1 MTIGEKIYK
10 LRMSLNMTQKE
21 FATQI
26 GASQSA
32 VNFWENNKRL
42 PRMEHLF
49 KIAEISGISVAEFA
63 GEENTQYV
71 GNEALRTVLKEKY
84 FESYEKMTDLFLK
97 LNESGQKKVRDYA
110 ADLGKIEEYSIG
122 VEIREGEGPDGSV
135 NFKCPDK

>member
-49 KIAEISGISVAEFA
+49 KIA
-63 GEENTQYV
+63 
-71 GNEALRTVLKEKY
+71 
-84 FESYEKMTDLFLK
+84 
-97 LNESGQKKVRDYA
+97 
-110 ADLGKIEEYSIG
+110 
-122 VEIREGEGPDGSV
+122 
-135 NFKCPDK
+135 